1 MTSNAEKLQ
10 LAADDV
16 IWVVA
21 DSEEEMALLDP
32 LPEGAEV
39 IDEPADRMNAAVVL
53 ADSADAL
60 GDRLD
65 EVLPVLGSTP
75 VVWISYPTVGSV
87 EISRDLLSGRV
98 DDYGWSVGPEV
109 QLDDTWAAVRL
120 RQL

>member
-21 DSEEEMALLDP
+21 DSEEERALLDP

-98 DDYGWSVGPEV
+98 DDYGWGVGPEV